1 MGRKNGTNKKQ
12 SKPRH
17 PIDDIDAR
25 DILRRFVIRARRVE
39 AHSLVQ
45 NHAVEKYVKPSMKVD
60 YKEGQ
65 PPRIKHAMPD
75 QEIFE
80 SLAARTRPCI
90 LGSEPVYLDKVFR
103 SIEML
108 LGERQLAGQ
117 AKKCL
122 DSCRKTFQ
130 NLHDKDKG
138 TSYSIQTYNADN
150 IPEGEPLSDLLIG
163 EAWLYSDLVHADPK
177 DDKAKALKLSY
188 RDRYYAGTSFFSMLA
203 IVIVNML
210 NFVTIINSQ
219 YHLGVDAEAWKEQV
233 VASEE
238 DSEVAAEKMV
248 VLPHSTKV
256 PEGIDPST
264 LPGAIDVTSP
274 TEAIRFI
281 QPERSTDVIFL
292 HGETLIS
299 KVHGVFSWKDDV
311 LTILI
316 ADALIIELSAA
327 GVNQTQRFQRVE
339 TCIKHRLT
347 ADTKAADSLQSI
359 MRESNRLLTAA
370 PYGKG
375 NILYV
380 DYPFATEN
388 DQQPVNESSA

>member
-1 MGRKNGTNKKQ
+1 
-12 SKPRH
+12 
-17 PIDDIDAR
+17 
-25 DILRRFVIRARRVE
+25 
-39 AHSLVQ
+39 
-45 NHAVEKYVKPSMKVD
+45 MKVD

-65 PPRIKHAMPD
+65 PPRIKYAMPD

-203 IVIVNML
+203 IVIVTML
-210 NFVTIINSQ
+210 IFVTIINSQ

-339 TCIKHRLT
+339 TCIKHRFT

>member
-1 MGRKNGTNKKQ
+1 MVRKNGTNKKQ

-65 PPRIKHAMPD
+65 PPRIKYAMPD

-210 NFVTIINSQ
+210 NFVTIIDSQ
-219 YHLGVDAEAWKEQV
+219 YQLGVDAEAWKEQV

-339 TCIKHRLT
+339 TCIKHRFT

>member
-1 MGRKNGTNKKQ
+1 
-12 SKPRH
+12 
-17 PIDDIDAR
+17 
-25 DILRRFVIRARRVE
+25 
-39 AHSLVQ
+39 
-45 NHAVEKYVKPSMKVD
+45 
-60 YKEGQ
+60 
-65 PPRIKHAMPD
+65 
-75 QEIFE
+75 
-80 SLAARTRPCI
+80 
-90 LGSEPVYLDKVFR
+90 
-103 SIEML
+103 
-108 LGERQLAGQ
+108 
-117 AKKCL
+117 
-122 DSCRKTFQ
+122 
-130 NLHDKDKG
+130 
-138 TSYSIQTYNADN
+138 
-150 IPEGEPLSDLLIG
+150 
-163 EAWLYSDLVHADPK
+163 
-177 DDKAKALKLSY
+177 
-188 RDRYYAGTSFFSMLA
+188 
-203 IVIVNML
+203 
-210 NFVTIINSQ
+210 
-219 YHLGVDAEAWKEQV
+219 
-233 VASEE
+233 
-238 DSEVAAEKMV
+238 MV

-339 TCIKHRLT
+339 TCIKHRFT

>member
-1 MGRKNGTNKKQ
+1 MVRKNGTNKKQ

-65 PPRIKHAMPD
+65 PPRIKYAMPD

-219 YHLGVDAEAWKEQV
+219 YRLGVDAEAWKEQV

-339 TCIKHRLT
+339 TCIKHRFT